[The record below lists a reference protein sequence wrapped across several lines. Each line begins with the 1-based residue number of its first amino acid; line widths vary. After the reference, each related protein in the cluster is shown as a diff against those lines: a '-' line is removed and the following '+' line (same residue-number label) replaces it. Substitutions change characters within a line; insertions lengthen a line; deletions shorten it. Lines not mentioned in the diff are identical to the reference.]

1 MDVLLIFVPGGES
14 SLACS
19 GWVNVEHCGTININI
34 NKLTFDLER
43 ATQIYLIVVICR
55 CLRPCQKRE
64 KERGGEKCLQ
74 SESGRYKSRAME
86 SHQIRPFQIKPATW
100 PSNWQ
105 GGFMKTHSTV

>member
-19 GWVNVEHCGTININI
+19 GWVNVEHCGTINIR
-34 NKLTFDLER
+34 LTFDLER

-64 KERGGEKCLQ
+64 EERGGETNVYKANRDATNHGQ
-74 SESGRYKSRAME
+74 WKVTRSGLSR
-86 SHQIRPFQIKPATW
+86 
-100 PSNWQ
+100 
-105 GGFMKTHSTV
+105 